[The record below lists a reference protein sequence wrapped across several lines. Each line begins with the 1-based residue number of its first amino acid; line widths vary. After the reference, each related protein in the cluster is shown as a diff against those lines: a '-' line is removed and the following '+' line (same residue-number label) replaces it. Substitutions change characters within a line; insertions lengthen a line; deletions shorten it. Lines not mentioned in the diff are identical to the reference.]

1 MPSLLYRQYRIQNCV
16 RKRDVQERGE
26 ETPRERFVAP
36 DEEVEMSVMEIV
48 TYPNEVLTNPAVPVD
63 EVDSKIARL
72 MDAMAETMYASQ
84 GVGLAAPQV
93 GVGRRVLTMDIG
105 DGDSGGHGLVHLANP
120 VLKEGTGEL
129 IWEEGCLSFPGLT
142 VQVKRH
148 ESVVVVGLD
157 REGKERT
164 LEASGLAAVCLQ
176 HEIDHLDGIVFV
188 DRLRGL
194 KKRFALREYNRLIR
208 EARATGTALP
218 LS

>member
-1 MPSLLYRQYRIQNCV
+1 
-16 RKRDVQERGE
+16 
-26 ETPRERFVAP
+26 
-36 DEEVEMSVMEIV
+36 MSVMEIV
-48 TYPNEVLTNPAVPVD
+48 TYPDEVLTNPAVPVD

-164 LEASGLAAVCLQ
+164 LKRVAAVCP
-176 HEIDHLDGIVFV
+176 
-188 DRLRGL
+188 
-194 KKRFALREYNRLIR
+194 
-208 EARATGTALP
+208 ARD
-218 LS
+218 